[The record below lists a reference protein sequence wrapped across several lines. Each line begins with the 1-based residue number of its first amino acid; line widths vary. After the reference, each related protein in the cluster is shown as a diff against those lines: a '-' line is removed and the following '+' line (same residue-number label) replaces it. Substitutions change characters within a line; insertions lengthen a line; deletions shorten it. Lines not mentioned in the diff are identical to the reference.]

1 MSYSDCLVV
10 KIDELFASEVEHT
23 IFIVY
28 DVRDQKY
35 VIRGKRFENIEKPQS
50 EPFSTPSIVQVFDF
64 LFQTK
69 NKKKTF
75 TYYPY
80 SFSCPLK
87 ESLVDF
93 LDFIFSQGSTF
104 RISLYNYDNLPYLSK
119 DITYDFFER
128 HVDES
133 YEISSVYDYR
143 SDKKIS
149 ERFEKILDLIQ
160 HVSNEYGEYVEEE
173 WEDECEDE
181 DCEDDESEESDD
193 EDDDCEDEE
202 DDEDEEDE
210 EDDEEESEE
219 KESEEKESEKKE
231 IVDK

>member
-10 KIDELFASEVEHT
+10 KIDEMFAFEVEHT

-28 DVRDQKY
+28 DTKDQKY
-35 VIRGKRFENIEKPQS
+35 VIRGKRFENNQKQEY
-50 EPFSTPSIVQVFDF
+50 EVFSSPSIVQMFDY

-69 NKKKTF
+69 SEKKHVS
-75 TYYPY
+75 YYPY

-93 LDFIFSQGSTF
+93 LEFIFTQGSSF
-104 RISLYNYDNLPYLSK
+104 RITLYNYDNLPYLSK

-133 YEISSVYDYR
+133 FEISSVYEC
-143 SDKKIS
+143 SGENKIK

-160 HVSNEYGEYVEEE
+160 HVSNEYGEYIEEE
-173 WEDECEDE
+173 WEEEECE
-181 DCEDDESEESDD
+181 EDDESEESEEED
-193 EDDDCEDEE
+193 EDDDCENDDS
-202 DDEDEEDE
+202 DDEDEES
-210 EDDEEESEE
+210 DDCEE
-219 KESEEKESEKKE
+219 KKESEKKE